1 MIYLDNAATGGFK
14 PSAVLDVA
22 KNVLKYLS
30 ANPGRSGHRLSVTGA
45 ELVYRSRKSI
55 SSAFNCPTERVIF
68 TKNCTEAIN
77 TAIFG
82 VLDKGDHVITTVYE
96 HNSVLRP
103 LYHLKNQGVIT
114 LDIVSSG
121 ESDDIVGE
129 IAKKI
134 TPKTKL
140 IAVTSAS
147 NVTGEVMPIERIG
160 LLAKDNGVKL
170 LVDGAQGAGHVKIDM
185 KKHNVSI
192 LTLACHKGLYGIMG
206 SGVLAF
212 DEDTEISPLTF
223 GGTGIDTFNTSQPDD
238 YPERLESGTL
248 NLPAIS
254 ALSDGV
260 EYAMKNLANFS
271 KNLENATQKLIR
283 NLTEIVGVKVYSKP
297 NPTGIVSFEIENVDS
312 VEVAQILND
321 KYDIAVRGGF
331 HCAPLIH
338 KHLKTDQAGLVRVSL
353 AVQNTSGELNYLV
366 KAVREIVS
374 LKSF

>member
-22 KNVLKYLS
+22 KNVLKFLS

-45 ELVYRSRKSI
+45 ELVYRSRVSVAK
-55 SSAFNCPTERVIF
+55 AFNCPPERVIF
-68 TKNCTEAIN
+68 TKNCTEALN

-82 VLDKGDHVITTVYE
+82 LLKKGDHVITTVYE

-103 LYHLKNQGVIT
+103 LFYLKKQGVIS
-114 LDIVSSG
+114 LDIVSCG
-121 ESDDIVGE
+121 QDDDLVLE

-134 TPKTKL
+134 TPDTKL

-147 NVTGEVMPIERIG
+147 NVTGEVMPIQRIG
-160 LLAKDNGVKL
+160 RLAKDNDVTF

-185 KKHNVSI
+185 KKNNVSI
-192 LTLACHKGLYGIMG
+192 LALACHKGLYGIMG

-212 DEDTEISPLTF
+212 DENTEIKPLTF
-223 GGTGIDTFNTSQPDD
+223 GGTGIDTFNPNQPDD

-254 ALSDGV
+254 AISEGV
-260 EYAMKNLANFS
+260 EYAMKNLTNFAYH
-271 KNLENATQKLIR
+271 LENATAKLI
-283 NLTEIVGVKVYSKP
+283 NLLLSIDGVKVYSSP
-297 NPTGIVSFEIENVDS
+297 NPTGIVSFSLENADSIEVS
-312 VEVAQILND
+312 QILND

-353 AVQNTSGELNYLV
+353 AVQNTTGELNYFI
-366 KAVREIVS
+366 KAIKEIVQ

>member
-22 KNVLKYLS
+22 KNVLKFLS

-45 ELVYRSRKSI
+45 ELVYRSRVSVSK
-55 SSAFNCPTERVIF
+55 AFNCLPERVIF

-82 VLDKGDHVITTVYE
+82 ILKKGDHVITTVYE

-103 LYHLKNQGVIT
+103 LFYLEKQGVIS
-114 LDIVSSG
+114 LDVVSSG
-121 ESDDIVGE
+121 QDDDLVLE

-134 TPKTKL
+134 TPNTKL

-147 NVTGEVMPIERIG
+147 NVTGEVMPISSIG
-160 LLAKDNGVKL
+160 KLAKDNGITF

-185 KKHNVSI
+185 KKNNVSI

-212 DEDTEISPLTF
+212 NENTEIQPLTF
-223 GGTGIDTFNTSQPDD
+223 GGTGIDTFNPNQPDD

-254 ALSDGV
+254 ALSEGV
-260 EYAMKNLANFS
+260 EYAVKNLTNFS
-271 KNLENATQKLIR
+271 HNLENATEKLI
-283 NLTEIVGVKVYSKP
+283 NQLLTIDGVRVYSKC
-297 NPTGIVSFEIENVDS
+297 NPTGIVSFSIENIDS
-312 VEVAQILND
+312 IEVAQILND
-321 KYDIAVRGGF
+321 RYDIAVRGGF

-353 AVQNTSGELNYLV
+353 AVQNTTGELNYLI
-366 KAVREIVS
+366 KAVREIVKT
-374 LKSF
+374 KSF

>member
-14 PSAVLDVA
+14 PSAVLDVS

-45 ELVYRSRKSI
+45 ELVYRSRQAVST
-55 SSAFNCPTERVIF
+55 AFRCPTERVIF
-68 TKNCTEAIN
+68 TKNCTEALN

-82 VLDKGDHVITTVYE
+82 VLTKGDHVITTVYE

-103 LYHLKNQGVIT
+103 LYHLHNLGIIN
-114 LDIVSSG
+114 LDIVSCG
-121 ESDDIVGE
+121 EDGLVRE
-129 IAKKI
+129 IAQKI
-134 TPKTKL
+134 TPLTKL
-140 IAVTSAS
+140 VAVTSAS

-160 LLAKDNGVKL
+160 ILCKNNGIKF

-212 DEDTEISPLTF
+212 DENTEISPLTF
-223 GGTGIDTFNTSQPDD
+223 GGTGIDTFNPFQPDD

-254 ALSDGV
+254 AISEGV
-260 EYAMKNLANFS
+260 EYAMKNLSNFS
-271 KNLENATQKLIR
+271 KNLESATEKLIT
-283 NLTEIVGVKVYSKP
+283 NLSEIDGIKIYSSP
-297 NPTGIVSFEIENVDS
+297 NPTGIVSFSLKNVDS
-312 VEVAQILND
+312 NEVAQILND

-331 HCAPLIH
+331 HCAPLMH
-338 KHLKTDQAGLVRVSL
+338 KHLKTDKSGLVRVSL
-353 AVQNTSGELNYLV
+353 AVQNTTGELNYLV
-366 KAVREIVS
+366 KAVREIVK

>member
-14 PSAVLDVA
+14 PSAVLDVS

-45 ELVYRSRKSI
+45 ELVYRSRQAVAT
-55 SSAFNCPTERVIF
+55 AFRCPTERVIF
-68 TKNCTEAIN
+68 TKNCTEALN

-82 VLDKGDHVITTVYE
+82 VLTKGDHVITTVYE

-103 LYHLKNQGVIT
+103 LYHLHNLGIIN
-114 LDIVSSG
+114 LDIVSCG
-121 ESDDIVGE
+121 EDGLVRE
-129 IAKKI
+129 IAQKI
-134 TPKTKL
+134 TPSTKL
-140 IAVTSAS
+140 VAVTSAS

-160 LLAKDNGVKL
+160 ILCKNNGIKF

-212 DEDTEISPLTF
+212 DENTEISPLTF
-223 GGTGIDTFNTSQPDD
+223 GGTGIDTFNPFQPDD

-254 ALSDGV
+254 AISEGV
-260 EYAMKNLANFS
+260 EYAMKNLSNFS
-271 KNLENATQKLIR
+271 KNLELATEKLIT
-283 NLTEIVGVKVYSKP
+283 NLSEIDGIKIYSSP
-297 NPTGIVSFEIENVDS
+297 NPTGIVSFSLKNVDS
-312 VEVAQILND
+312 NEVAQILND

-331 HCAPLIH
+331 HCAPLMH
-338 KHLKTDQAGLVRVSL
+338 KHLKTDKSGLVRVSL
-353 AVQNTSGELNYLV
+353 AVQNTTGELNYLV
-366 KAVREIVS
+366 KAVREIVK